1 MSVNYEIWG
10 SPETWVDSTTDEQ
23 YAGIKYPAA
32 DKDTYKEQYTSGGI
46 PYNKLDE
53 TLAFWGIGKDCIFCN
68 PQYIAPYCIGGDI
81 NTIDVYQEPVKQSK
95 SAQPAIFSHGG
106 PSSVSVSYTR
116 RWSYYTAAEIEAD
129 TQHRIPIG
137 TGYTEQLY
145 AEMHY
150 KKMMLVPYVETIADT
165 YTTGA
170 YTPYTL
176 YDYIENQRYNTKQ
189 RIVGIGFMVR
199 YGDGINADRSNENKS
214 TSLLFSFDVPGK
226 DLSYNNHQ
234 FYAHENGISTLLW
247 SDGSGNCRVPMAIN
261 TGRISGNATIGT
273 ADTGFRAK
281 YCPTNDGSSVPLY
294 FYDPD
299 HPIWTVNKTTAPGSG
314 STVFWY
320 AYPYIAVNSTNAG
333 TVKEYVLEQL
343 AYLGLPF
350 VYDPANAARGQIG
363 DIGVYLPVF
372 DENGITTGE
381 YEEGINALRLPN
393 ADWVSGRE
401 SGYDPNVQP
410 EGDLDNSTGRN
421 LNFWASSRYYL
432 MRQSDLDKFLSVVN
446 GLYTGG
452 ETAEEKAE
460 ALRQMQVDFKGSN
473 PADYIVGL
481 YGLPFQWKGGYTAF
495 QPVMLGPVRVLNN
508 DPASDTAVELLNP
521 DFNVE
526 MLFGEIPIPALGN
539 FMDYEPYT
547 TLLLYVPFCG
557 TVQLSC
563 AEYIGQTVRVVGTLD
578 KHTGDFTVRI
588 MRNGLTVTN
597 TLTGNLYVRVPITA
611 QQMGDYQN
619 NIHQLQ
625 MAGFNKMLGAL
636 TGAVTGGV
644 SIASGTIA
652 AGGEGGGGGMG
663 FSPTA
668 PISMAAN
675 LASLPVAMWDADFRI
690 THCQPSIFYSSGASS
705 ANQAKFYTK
714 AKLFI
719 KRPVMLDSYRTAEQ
733 KALYAHTVG
742 NACIIND
749 TIGGDSQSPRSGL
762 VKVSSVDL
770 SGLHTANN
778 NYPPTLAEQN
788 LIKQSLMNGVYV

>member
-10 SPETWVDSTTDEQ
+10 SPETWVDGTDAEQ
-23 YAGIKYPAA
+23 KANVKFAEA
-32 DKDTYKEQYTSGGI
+32 SKDTYQEQYVTGGI
-46 PYNKLDE
+46 PLNDIDKSP
-53 TLAFWGIGKDCIFCN
+53 AFWGIGKDSIWCK
-68 PQYIAPYCIGGDI
+68 PQYLSPYMKDGETEVAVDPVFNEISSMPCIIMGYAGTGSQYIRYKNRYKPMITEAPPNTAGYGGKIILDFAYKNI
-81 NTIDVYQEPVKQSK
+81 VLVPWVRCKATGWS
-95 SAQPAIFSHGG
+95 SSS
-106 PSSVSVSYTR
+106 PSSYSLHDYITNARYNSEP
-116 RWSYYTAAEIEAD
+116 EIVGIAFQSFMGD
-129 TQHRIPIG
+129 GTVDRSSSSIGICSPVDFKAYAVYHKSTYFWAQQGCSQLLATTNIG
-137 TGYTEQLY
+137 TTGRCLIGE
-145 AEMHY
+145 
-150 KKMMLVPYVETIADT
+150 T
-165 YTTGA
+165 YTTTSTTINNLIGDSVTALA
-170 YTPYTL
+170 YKYSVAPT
-176 YDYIENQRYNTKQ
+176 
-189 RIVGIGFMVR
+189 
-199 YGDGINADRSNENKS
+199 SS
-214 TSLLFSFDVPGK
+214 TDIK
-226 DLSYNNHQ
+226 AY
-234 FYAHENGISTLLW
+234 
-247 SDGSGNCRVPMAIN
+247 
-261 TGRISGNATIGT
+261 
-273 ADTGFRAK
+273 
-281 YCPTNDGSSVPLY
+281 Y
-294 FYDPD
+294 FDPD
-299 HPIWTVNKTTAPGSG
+299 NPIWKINKTTVRSG
-314 STVFWY
+314 NTVWY
-320 AYPYIAVNSTNAG
+320 EYPYIEVTAENITSVR
-333 TVKEYVLEQL
+333 EYILSQI
-343 AYLGLPF
+343 AYIGLPF
-350 VYDPANAARGQIG
+350 VYNPDDADQGQIG

-381 YEEGINALRLPN
+381 YEEGTNALRLPN

-460 ALRQMQVDFKGSN
+460 ELRKMQVDFKGSN

-481 YGLPFQWKGGYTAF
+481 YGLPFQWKGGYTLF

-526 MLFGEIPIPALGN
+526 MLFGEISIPALGN

-636 TGAVTGGV
+636 TGTVTGGV

-733 KALYAHTVG
+733 KILYAHTVG
-742 NACIIND
+742 NACVIND

-770 SGLHTANN
+770 SGLHTATN